1 MRLRGRF
8 LRVCMRP
15 LPVSFSL
22 LSKVQMRGRGDWCED
37 IRVTDTGTV
46 LSAPILCARSVKRDG
61 TREWD
66 ND

>member
-1 MRLRGRF
+1 MHLRGRF

-22 LSKVQMRGRGDWCED
+22 LSKVRSEGYECDD

-46 LSAPILCARSVKRDG
+46 LSAPILYARIVKRDG
-61 TREWD
+61 IRRG
-66 ND
+66 